1 MLIRKAHRRLFTP
14 SLRYLVPDE
23 IHSYRGALATEI
35 ACVVR
40 RHRKST
46 TFWAGAKWLTNG

>member
-35 ACVVR
+35 ACLVR